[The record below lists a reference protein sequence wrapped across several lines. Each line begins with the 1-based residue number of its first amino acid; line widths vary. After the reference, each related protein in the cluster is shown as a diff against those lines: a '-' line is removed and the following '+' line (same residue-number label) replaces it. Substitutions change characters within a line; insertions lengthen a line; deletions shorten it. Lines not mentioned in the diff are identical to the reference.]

1 MQNLRLNKEQLD
13 VLREVGTIG
22 GGSAATALSQI
33 LGKKVTIAVP
43 QVKILA
49 SDKVSDSEFFIGPGE
64 MSLVVDLNILGALQG
79 GMIVLFSRKSALL
92 MIDILLK
99 RPTGSTQLLN
109 VLEAS
114 AISESAHILSGSY
127 LNAVGELLGLH
138 RLIPSIPQTVV
149 DRMDT
154 LNKLIIKKFSDQNF
168 RYLMPIENELTI
180 EDIKVQLYVVFFL
193 EYDSVK
199 KILKVIGL

>member
-1 MQNLRLNKEQLD
+1 MDNPRLSREQLD
-13 VLREVGTIG
+13 VLREIGTIG

-33 LGKKVTIAVP
+33 LGKKVTITVP
-43 QVKILA
+43 KVQILA
-49 SDKVSDSEFFIGPGE
+49 SDKVGDSEFSIGPGE

-92 MIDILLK
+92 MIDILLN

-114 AISESAHILSGSY
+114 AVSESAHILSGSY

-168 RYLMPIENELTI
+168 RYLMPIENELTV
-180 EDIKVQLYVVFFL
+180 EGIKVQLYVIFFL
-193 EYDSVK
+193 EYDSIK
-199 KILKVIGL
+199 KMLKVVGL